1 MAEATQSKSQQPSC
15 AGIRRDGQRCE
26 ALGLLDGYCYSHSPA
41 NATARDAA
49 RRKGG
54 RNRSNR
60 RRLRGLMPPRL
71 VPVFDQ
77 LEGALSDVLAGGLDP
92 KQATA
97 AAAVARA
104 MVSVLTAGELE
115 ERLRKLEEGQGQG
128 QGHQ

>member
-1 MAEATQSKSQQPSC
+1 MGEASPSIGKHRC
-15 AGIRRDGQRCE
+15 QAIRKDGQPCTVRAIAGSLWCF
-26 ALGLLDGYCYSHSPA
+26 AHDPDRA
-41 NATARDAA
+41 AQRDEA

-54 RNRSNR
+54 RGKATS

-115 ERLRKLEEGQGQG
+115 ERLRKLEEGQGQA
-128 QGHQ
+128 